1 MRCDGEDPGESG
13 AVKYFD
19 KLVDGAGASEEGKKR
34 DPKVVANWYV
44 PTFHARRNYF
54 VDRTSFQG

>member
-1 MRCDGEDPGESG
+1 MNIDSGRDVRYDGEDPGETG

-19 KLVDGAGASEEGKKR
+19 RLVEGVGSSAKVTKR

-44 PTFHARRNYF
+44 FELLDRVL
-54 VDRTSFQG
+54 VD